1 MTSNEHSKSITIIND
16 VRAAGDFSKT
26 SFSGYKKCAVLKEV
40 VSEISR
46 SNIETSCFWT
56 AECIAS
62 GYYLDLW
69 NIIINYSCEYLHIA
83 NPRLILLVNKLLK
96 QFKEIANKT
105 NNDLQLR
112 NDPNIRK
119 MFFDTVVIICKS
131 NRKTKFQYVK
141 IQDKEVDLNIMSS
154 KFSAPSTNY
163 IDKIFNQGDPKE
175 LYMSLNEFCF
185 NLSKDNEN
193 FNQACYWYEWMV
205 HFDEM
210 CRKRKG
216 KIECLLRDFI
226 PDRLGKNAIDGL
238 WLIWHALFD
247 IAKDKGKG
255 INSMIENLFELFT
268 FKYTTKSWSHKR
280 YIIYYAISLVVDKV
294 DFSIPLVK
302 DSKSVDNITKQLDLM
317 FIEIKKNEIYVKPK
331 SKLDHKLDVYSM
343 L

>member
-1 MTSNEHSKSITIIND
+1 MTSNEQSITIIND
-16 VRAAGDFSKT
+16 VRNIGDFIKT
-26 SFSGYKKCAVLKEV
+26 SFSGYKKSAVLKEV
-40 VSEISR
+40 VSEMSR

-69 NIIINYSCEYLHIA
+69 NIIINYSCECLHIA
-83 NPRLILLVNKLLK
+83 NPRLILLINKLLK
-96 QFKEIANKT
+96 QFKEIANQT

-112 NDPNIRK
+112 NDTNIRK
-119 MFFDTVVIICKS
+119 MFFDLIVIICKS

-141 IQDKEVDLNIMSS
+141 IKDKEVDLNIMSS

-163 IDKIFNQGDPKE
+163 VDKIFNQGDPKE

-210 CRKRKG
+210 CRKRKS

-226 PDRLGKNAIDGL
+226 PERLGKNAIDGL
-238 WLIWHALFD
+238 WLIWHTLFD
-247 IAKDKGKG
+247 MVKDKGKG
-255 INSMIENLFELFT
+255 INSMVENLFDLFT
-268 FKYTTKSWSHKR
+268 FKYGTKSWSQKR
-280 YIIYYAISLVVDKV
+280 YIVYYAISLVVDTV

-302 DSKSVDNITKQLDLM
+302 DSKSVDNIIKQLDLM
-317 FIEIKKNEIYVKPK
+317 FIEIKKNEIYTKPK
-331 SKLDHKLDVYSM
+331 SKLDHKLDAYSM